1 MRYLLLGLICLLS
14 SSVQALEYEIQL
26 ENESVSIA
34 RVKIMPNEEIGLHR
48 DAYPQVVIA
57 LQGGVITR
65 LEADGS
71 TIDVNF
77 STGRAVFREID
88 PPDQFHKSINNS
100 SAPVELIIVQLK
112 K

>member
-1 MRYLLLGLICLLS
+1 MKYLWFGLICLLS
-14 SSVQALEYEIQL
+14 SNAQALEYEIQL

-34 RVKIMPNEEIGLHR
+34 RMKVMPHEEIGLHR
-48 DAYPQVVIA
+48 DAYPQVVVA

-71 TIDVNF
+71 TTDVNF
-77 STGRAVFREID
+77 PTGRAVFREID
-88 PPDQFHKSINNS
+88 PPDQLHKSVNNS
-100 SAPVELIIVQLK
+100 PNPVELITIQLK